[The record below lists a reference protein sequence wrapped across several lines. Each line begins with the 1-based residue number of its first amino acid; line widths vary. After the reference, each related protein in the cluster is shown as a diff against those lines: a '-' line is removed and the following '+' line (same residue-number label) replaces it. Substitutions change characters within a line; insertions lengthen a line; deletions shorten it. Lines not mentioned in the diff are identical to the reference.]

1 MIVYVHKCV
10 IIYLFL
16 GEKFKERDLVSR
28 SDTDEEYPDNTLE
41 ESALNGSI
49 AHGNT
54 TAQGNTTVDD
64 SQDDTINR
72 GQEVSTTFFLVL
84 VTLIRREMEFISYVC
99 MTFLEHVFFYI
110 SL

>member
-1 MIVYVHKCV
+1 MCI

-28 SDTDEEYPDNTLE
+28 SDTDEEYPDNTLV

-72 GQEVSTTFFLVL
+72 GHEVSTTFFLVL
-84 VTLIRREMEFISYVC
+84 VTLIRREMEFINYIC
-99 MTFLEHVFFYI
+99 MSFLEYVFFYI